1 MTQQAPSNVNP
12 KQNTAN
18 YRARR
23 ISFLPL
29 SIGFLAFV
37 TAQFLVATPAKAAEG
52 CNYEGAHYDVGQ
64 TRGPYVCMPDGT
76 WQPR

>member
-37 TAQFLVATPAKAAEG
+37 TAQLLIAAPAKAEG
-52 CNYEGAHYDVGQ
+52 CTYEGKEYKTG
-64 TRGPYVCMPDGT
+64 TIRGPYVCAPDGT
-76 WQPR
+76 WQPKN